1 MQDIETAAGFKP
13 GMLHAVEIRFCGEN
27 IQELLSTIRRWC
39 ARTEAQPTTFR
50 YWLSEPDSLL
60 RVNSSVKNRLTPS
73 PGRSMAWFS
82 FRHTA
87 HWPT

>member
-1 MQDIETAAGFKP
+1 VARDHRVQDIQNGAGFKP

-27 IQELLSTIRRWC
+27 IQELLSRIRSWC

-60 RVNSSVKNRLTPS
+60 RVNFERKEQADAFAQAFDGLVLV
-73 PGRSMAWFS
+73 
-82 FRHTA
+82 
-87 HWPT
+87 